1 MVIEE
6 ADFRMTSGASDYFW
20 DLELLYTVRPKGKPE
35 RQEFKDAGFGMP
47 LDACIKRV
55 IHHRIASKRDVGTLS
70 EYVQDYKDEVKRLEE
85 MLNSS
90 SVEEMV
96 AASKLAKSIK
106 S

>member
-6 ADFRMTSGASDYFW
+6 ADFRLTSEVSDYFW

-35 RQEFKDAGFGMP
+35 RQEFMDAGFGMP
-47 LDACIKRV
+47 LETCIRKV
-55 IHHRIASKRDVGTLS
+55 IHHRISSKRDVGTLK
-70 EYVQDYKDEVKRLEE
+70 EYVQDYKEEVKRLEE

>member
-47 LDACIKRV
+47 LATCIRKV
-55 IHHRIASKRDVGTLS
+55 IHHRISCKREVGTL
-70 EYVQDYKDEVKRLEE
+70 QAEVKRLEE
-85 MLNSS
+85 LLNSS
-90 SVEEMV
+90 EVEKMV
-96 AASKLAKSIK
+96 ADSKLAKSIK

>member
-6 ADFRMTSGASDYFW
+6 ADFRMTSGVNDYFW

-47 LDACIKRV
+47 LETCIRRV
-55 IHHRIASKRDVGTLS
+55 IHHRISNKRDVGTLS

>member
-47 LDACIKRV
+47 LATCIRKV
-55 IHHRIASKRDVGTLS
+55 IHHRISCKREVGTLQ
-70 EYVQDYKDEVKRLEE
+70 EYVQDYKAEVKRLEVL
-85 MLNSS
+85 LNSS
-90 SVEEMV
+90 EVEKMV
-96 AASKLAKSIK
+96 AVSKLAKSIK